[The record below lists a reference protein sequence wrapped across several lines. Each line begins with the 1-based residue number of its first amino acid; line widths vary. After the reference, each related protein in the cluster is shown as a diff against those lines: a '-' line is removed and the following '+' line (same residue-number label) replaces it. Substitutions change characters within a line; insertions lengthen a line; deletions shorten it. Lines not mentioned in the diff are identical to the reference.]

1 MTTTATARAQTGA
14 LTDQFNGLLAD
25 ATVFYQKLRNYHWFV
40 TGPQFFELHVKF
52 EEMYDDWAQKID
64 EIAERILAMNGRPL
78 PTLAEVLKH
87 AELSEETGQPNATQ
101 MVQNLHDDMQTLA
114 DRFTQVR
121 DAADS
126 AGDTTT
132 VNQLDGYIDEMRKTL
147 WMLRAWATQ

>member
-1 MTTTATARAQTGA
+1 MTTTAIAQPQLGA
-14 LTDQFNGLLAD
+14 VIDQLNGLLAD
-25 ATVFYQKLRNYHWFV
+25 STVFYQKLRNYHWFV
-40 TGPQFFELHVKF
+40 TGPHFFALHAKF
-52 EEMYDDWAQKID
+52 EELYDEWAEKID

-87 AELSEETGQPNATQ
+87 AELSEETGQPNAKQ

-121 DAADS
+121 DAADG

-132 VNQLDGYIDEMRKTL
+132 VNLLDEYIDKMRKNL